1 MVLNPKR
8 GDSRRVQGFAAL
20 DTGGRPFC
28 MQSKTNNIT
37 LYSLLIGNFLLG
49 IISYKI
55 LEEQL
60 IRWAIVTEQV
70 KPIMWLWFDPD
81 QKFLFFYQILY
92 WVATY
97 LIYKKVVNHIRES
110 KEKDSRIKYLEEKV
124 EELDAQVNPIEPEKP
139 YSPEIE
145 KEIAEIKKMG
155 RSKHEVAV

>member
-1 MVLNPKR
+1 
-8 GDSRRVQGFAAL
+8 
-20 DTGGRPFC
+20 
-28 MQSKTNNIT
+28 
-37 LYSLLIGNFLLG
+37 
-49 IISYKI
+49 
-55 LEEQL
+55 
-60 IRWAIVTEQV
+60 
-70 KPIMWLWFDPD
+70 MWLWFDPD